1 MGRSGEVRVAG
12 VRADTDDASGVAA
25 PSTTRPGWAVLILQ
39 ILLVGA
45 AYYVAARI
53 GLELSL
59 VRKNVT
65 PLWAPTGIAVV
76 ALLIL
81 GRRMWPGIAVAAFL
95 VNLPIST
102 DAPAAAVTA
111 VGNTLAPL
119 LAATLLQRV
128 GFRRQIDRV
137 RDAVAIVFLGAL
149 LSMAVSASIGTV
161 TLLVSGTIASSDT
174 PSAWAVWWTGD
185 AMGVLVVAP
194 FLLALI
200 AALPMRRSV
209 PLRRV
214 AEASATIVLLGAL
227 TVVVTH
233 VREEV
238 LFVVI
243 PVLGWIAW
251 RFQQGGAAPAA
262 LLVALIATWSAAH
275 GLGPFG
281 TGSLFEKMLTLQAFN
296 ATVALT
302 SWFFAAIV
310 TERIRAREA
319 LERSAVA
326 LEERVRERTSELS
339 AANERLTTE
348 VAEREAAEHRLRTQE
363 RQLADAQRVASV
375 GSWEWSV
382 PERRVSWSDEM
393 FRIHG
398 HRPQSFPVTFDRAM
412 SQVVAEDADRIRHSV
427 EGVLREPGPDRAL
440 PENEYRIVRTD
451 GAERVL
457 LGRSTVTV
465 DADGRPVRLLGTVQ
479 DITEA
484 RRAEREHHIAEAL
497 QRSLL
502 PEELPEIPG
511 IRVATRYVPAST
523 DMEIGG
529 DWFDVVQLPDG
540 RVALAIGD
548 VAGHGLRAATAMGQV
563 RMALRAYA
571 VEEESPAGVMD
582 RVHRLVQRMLVADMV
597 TLVYLVFD
605 PESGSVRFSN
615 AGHPP
620 PLVVDGSDAT
630 YLTEALSPPLG
641 VVTYPRPHAETVAE
655 LPSGAILLLYTD
667 GLVERRGVSI
677 DDGLARLR
685 SEASRAGTDVEQLC
699 DHLLRT
705 MVPDP
710 VSDDVAMLALRPIP
724 LTTEPVRIRVEA
736 EPRVLAP
743 LRQTLRRWLAELGA
757 DPDDVTCVLTACGE
771 ACANAIQHAY
781 GAREGWL
788 EVEFA
793 HADGTVEL
801 TVRDQGRWRPPSGA
815 EGGLGI
821 PLMEGLMDAVEVE
834 RTPSGTAVRMR
845 RRLRGAER

>member
-12 VRADTDDASGVAA
+12 AEPRDAAVVGW
-25 PSTTRPGWAVLILQ
+25 TRPGWVVLVIG

-81 GRRMWPGIAVAAFL
+81 GRPVWPGIAVAAFL

-102 DAPAAAVTA
+102 DALAATVTA

-119 LAATLLQRV
+119 LAAMLLQRM

-137 RDAVAIVFLGAL
+137 RDALAIVFLGAL
-149 LSMAVSASIGTV
+149 LSMTVSATIGTI
-161 TLLVSGTIASSDT
+161 TLRVSGAITSTGIMST
-174 PSAWAVWWTGD
+174 WAVWWTGD

-194 FLLALI
+194 FLLVLI
-200 AALPMRRSV
+200 GALPPRRTV

-214 AEASATIVLLGAL
+214 AEAAATILLLCAL
-227 TVVVTH
+227 TVAVTH
-233 VREEV
+233 AREEL
-238 LFVVI
+238 LFGVI

-262 LLVALIATWSAAH
+262 LLVALITTWSAAH
-275 GLGPFG
+275 GLGPFA
-281 TGSLFEKMLTLQAFN
+281 TGSLSETMLTLQGFN

-302 SWFFAAIV
+302 SWFFAAV
-310 TERIRAREA
+310 VVERIRAREA
-319 LERSAVA
+319 LERSALE
-326 LEERVRERTSELS
+326 LEERVRARTSELS
-339 AANERLTTE
+339 GANDRLTNE
-348 VAEREAAEHRLRTQE
+348 VAEREEAERRLRARE
-363 RQLADAQRVASV
+363 RQLADAQRVASI
-375 GSWEWSV
+375 GSWEWSIA
-382 PERRVSWSDEM
+382 ENRVSWSDEL

-398 HRPQSFPVTFDRAM
+398 HEPQSFPVTFDRAM
-412 SQVVAEDADRIRHSV
+412 SQVVPEDSERIRRSV
-427 EGVLREPGPDRAL
+427 EADLREPGRSRDLPD
-440 PENEYRIVRTD
+440 NEYRIVRAD

-457 LGRSTVTV
+457 LGRSTVSV

-479 DITEA
+479 DITET
-484 RRAEREHHIAEAL
+484 RRAEREHRIAEAL

-511 IRVATRYVPAST
+511 VHLATRYVPAST

-529 DWFDVVQLPDG
+529 DWFDVVQLPNG
-540 RVALAIGD
+540 HIALAIGD

-571 VEEESPAGVMD
+571 AEGNSPAEVVD
-582 RVHRLVQRMLVADMV
+582 RVHRLVQRLLVADMV

-605 PESGSVRFSN
+605 PETSSVGFSN

-620 PLVVDGSDAT
+620 PLVIHDGRAT

-641 VVTYPRPHAETVAE
+641 VVTSPRPHAEAVAE
-655 LPSGAILLLYTD
+655 LPSGATLLLYTD

-677 DDGLARLR
+677 TDGLTRLR
-685 SEASRAGTDVEQLC
+685 SEAARPGADVQQLC
-699 DHLLRT
+699 DHLVQT

-710 VSDDVAMLALRPIP
+710 VSDDVAILALRPVP
-724 LTTEPVRIRVEA
+724 LTTEPVRMRVPA

-757 DPDDVTCVLTACGE
+757 DEDDVTGVLTACGE

-781 GAREGWL
+781 GAREGWV

-801 TVRDQGRWRPPSGA
+801 TVRDEGSWRPPSGG
-815 EGGLGI
+815 EGGLGM
-821 PLMEGLMDAVEVE
+821 PLMQGLMDAVEVD
-834 RTPSGTAVRMR
+834 RTPSGTVVRMR
-845 RRLRGAER
+845 RRLRAGAMR